1 MAQSELP
8 ASGNTSAKTE
18 LYFKA
23 SSLDGLIRD

>member
-1 MAQSELP
+1 MANEFP

-23 SSLDGLIRD
+23 SSLDGLICD